1 MRFQVGT
8 MEFMG
13 HADLP
18 QQAKHNAA
26 VQALPYLHQMPDI
39 KKASKV
45 AAVPANNKKANTE
58 AASVTPQGKNVIM
71 VLNEIAM
78 SQGVCMDWT
87 MVDEDGPPHM
97 RAFTWTLKMGS
108 YEAVGSG
115 NSKKLAKAIAA
126 QNMYQ
131 VSFYPKIPSFR
142 SLEFQ
147 TVSLPNQ
154 TIPEEWKNRVVNKNP
169 RKKPQMKRK
178 KPMPGSTTG
187 IKVEP
192 ADVITSTNTTL
203 DHIEI
208 PGEKKLKTSVD
219 GANAPTVAKV
229 GAQAP
234 IYSVIQT
241 ANPISA
247 LFEYCK
253 KVKYPDPMFE
263 CKILMMTN

>member
-1 MRFQVGT
+1 

-26 VQALPYLHQMPDI
+26 VQALPYLHQMPNI
-39 KKASKV
+39 KPASKV
-45 AAVPANNKKANTE
+45 AAVPSSAKKATTE
-58 AASVTPQGKNVIM
+58 AAAVTPQGKNVIM

-131 VSFYPKIPSFR
+131 VKPRRTKKK
-142 SLEFQ
+142 
-147 TVSLPNQ
+147 
-154 TIPEEWKNRVVNKNP
+154 WKF
-169 RKKPQMKRK
+169 
-178 KPMPGSTTG
+178 
-187 IKVEP
+187 E
-192 ADVITSTNTTL
+192 A
-203 DHIEI
+203 
-208 PGEKKLKTSVD
+208 KKLHD
-219 GANAPTVAKV
+219 
-229 GAQAP
+229 
-234 IYSVIQT
+234 
-241 ANPISA
+241 
-247 LFEYCK
+247 FER
-253 KVKYPDPMFE
+253 
-263 CKILMMTN
+263 I

>member
-1 MRFQVGT
+1 
-8 MEFMG
+8 
-13 HADLP
+13 L
-18 QQAKHNAA
+18 
-26 VQALPYLHQMPDI
+26 
-39 KKASKV
+39 
-45 AAVPANNKKANTE
+45 E
-58 AASVTPQGKNVIM
+58 AAATTPQGKNVIM

-108 YEAVGSG
+108 YDAVGSG

-131 VSFYPKIPSFR
+131 
-142 SLEFQ
+142 
-147 TVSLPNQ
+147 
-154 TIPEEWKNRVVNKNP
+154 TIPEEWKNRIVARTP
-169 RKKPQMKRK
+169 RKKPPMKRK
-178 KPMPGSTTG
+178 KPMPTAGT
-187 IKVEP
+187 
-192 ADVITSTNTTL
+192 ADGQTSEVITSTNTTL

-208 PGEKKLKTSVD
+208 PGEKKIKTEPNTSVV
-219 GANAPTVAKV
+219 GPKAPAKV
-229 GAQAP
+229 AAAVTSPKISTSTTP

-241 ANPISA
+241 ANLISA

-263 CKILMMTN
+263 CVSENVLETWQKNNHTFKKTEYTMKLEVAGKSYFGSANTKKAAKTAVATEAWNVLRTGTM